1 MLNQCFPN
9 LDIWNKFLAIFREKR
24 KASLAIALLSPWLTE
39 LALDVLWKDMTTL
52 VPIFSVANSG
62 GEFIDYRV
70 SDGRGCW
77 RVSENLEI
85 TEKFLD
91 DLIRNFKRI
100 HNLRVQVSGKELEL
114 WQMLHAFLV
123 PRSMVY
129 LLPCLQTLYL
139 TSANDPQS
147 HPFLGIISYIFAP
160 SLTAITV
167 SGCWGTSW
175 TTVQHHMNSHQLP
188 NLYRLRYFDPTL
200 ENYPCVSQRWPTLG
214 SLRCLEKLAISIQL
228 NHDESQDPSTI
239 SLTLPE
245 LRELRLGIGD
255 EKTLGPFFSG
265 GVKLPSLSSL
275 LLDIHHGLSR
285 ELPLGPLAAAY
296 PNLLYLALAYI
307 QTQDHSYIMSAN
319 DLMKIGDVRGM
330 KDLKLINFPH
340 ELQERDIFSLVK
352 SLPDFHSLV
361 VTRPEPFS
369 ATLLIS
375 ISQISNLRCVELP
388 LDFSLLVD
396 HRSSEETPESPSELR
411 KIFSLDSL
419 GIPAKSSSQLALIR
433 NMLRLFPKLEVL
445 RGYDESMEELRDLFE
460 AVNNM
465 FYKPQ

>member
-9 LDIWNKFLAIFREKR
+9 LDIWNEILGYFKVSLGPARDNKRVAREKR
-24 KASLAIALLSPWLTE
+24 KASLAIALLSPWL
-39 LALDVLWKDMTTL
+39 
-52 VPIFSVANSG
+52 
-62 GEFIDYRV
+62 
-70 SDGRGCW
+70 
-77 RVSENLEI
+77 
-85 TEKFLD
+85 
-91 DLIRNFKRI
+91 
-100 HNLRVQVSGKELEL
+100 
-114 WQMLHAFLV
+114 
-123 PRSMVY
+123 
-129 LLPCLQTLYL
+129 
-139 TSANDPQS
+139 
-147 HPFLGIISYIFAP
+147 
-160 SLTAITV
+160 
-167 SGCWGTSW
+167 
-175 TTVQHHMNSHQLP
+175 
-188 NLYRLRYFDPTL
+188 RYFDPTL
-200 ENYPCVSQRWPTLG
+200 ENYPCGIGRFMSLRHLVLYYDEHRFYSFSKLTNLG
-214 SLRCLEKLAISIQL
+214 SLRHLEKLAISIQL

-245 LRELRLGIGD
+245 LRELRLGIGN
-255 EKTLGPFFSG
+255 EGTLGPFFSG

-275 LLDIHHGLSR
+275 SLDIHHGLSR

-319 DLMKIGDVRGM
+319 DLMKIVDVRGM
-330 KDLKLINFPH
+330 KDLKLINIPH

-352 SLPDFHSLV
+352 SLPDLHSLV

-369 ATLLIS
+369 ATLLIL